1 MSEPS
6 GLRDRAS
13 GSILGLALG
22 DAIGSGSPTG
32 TDATAMA
39 RNLWLSLIDQSGD
52 LATGQ
57 VLARH
62 LEWLDSDP
70 PFVDG
75 LARVVLSGWREGAA
89 DPAREY
95 VLRRGPEVSAGNGSV
110 KYCAPL
116 GVAYAR
122 RPELLAELAPALSAL
137 THWDGRCRTACLAV
151 TLTVAA
157 LVWGEPGTD
166 AVAASLEAVIDLEGG
181 EELEYLVAEAGRAR
195 PIDGPD
201 AGFVLFCAGIALQT
215 AVRAASFE
223 EGVSHVVSLGGDSD
237 ANVAL
242 TGALLGAALGRAA
255 LPMEQ
260 LAELSDSNAIQE
272 EAMQVAS
279 LI

>member
-1 MSEPS
+1 MSEPF

-13 GSILGLALG
+13 GSTLGLALG

-32 TDATAMA
+32 SDATAMA
-39 RNLWLSLIDQSGD
+39 RNLWLSLIDQGGD
-52 LATGQ
+52 LATDR

-62 LEWLDSDP
+62 LRWLGSDP
-70 PFVDG
+70 PVVDG
-75 LARVVLSGWREGAA
+75 LARTVLSGWREGAA
-89 DPAREY
+89 DPGREY

-116 GVAYAR
+116 GVAYAL

-157 LVWGEPGTD
+157 LVRGDSPED
-166 AVAASLEAVIDLEGG
+166 AVSGGLQAVIELEGG

-215 AVRAASFE
+215 AARAASFE
-223 EGVSHVVSLGGDSD
+223 EGVSYVVSLGGDTD
-237 ANVAL
+237 ANAAL
-242 TGALLGAALGRAA
+242 TGALLGAALGRAG
-255 LPMEQ
+255 LPVEE
-260 LAELSDSNAIQE
+260 LAELADDGAIE
-272 EAMQVAS
+272 DEALRLAS

>member
-6 GLRDRAS
+6 GLRDRAV
-13 GSILGLALG
+13 GSVLGLALG
-22 DAIGSGSPTG
+22 DAIGSGLPTG
-32 TDATAMA
+32 SDATAMA
-39 RNLWLSLIDQSGD
+39 RNLWLSLIAQSGD
-52 LATGQ
+52 LATDQ
-57 VLARH
+57 VLAGQ

-70 PFVDG
+70 AVVDG
-75 LARVVLSGWREGAA
+75 LARTVLSGWRDGAA
-89 DPAREY
+89 DPACEY

-157 LVWGEPGTD
+157 LVRGEPGSD

-201 AGFVLFCAGIALQT
+201 RGFVLFCAGIALQT
-215 AVRAASFE
+215 VARAASFE
-223 EGVSHVVSLGGDSD
+223 EGVSYVVSLGGDTD
-237 ANVAL
+237 ANAAL
-242 TGALLGAALGRAA
+242 TGALLGAALGGAG
-255 LPMEQ
+255 LPMER
-260 LAELSDSNAIQE
+260 LAELSYSGAIQD
-272 EAMQVAS
+272 EALRLAS